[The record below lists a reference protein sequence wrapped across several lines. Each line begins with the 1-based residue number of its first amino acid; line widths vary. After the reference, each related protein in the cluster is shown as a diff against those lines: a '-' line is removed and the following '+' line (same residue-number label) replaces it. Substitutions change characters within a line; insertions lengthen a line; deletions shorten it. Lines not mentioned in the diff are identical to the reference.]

1 MASQPN
7 ALAVFLAPKNQ
18 MLEQLIHRIKIRQ
31 AELHL
36 SLANGIP
43 ASWDAYQRMVG
54 EYQGLQLALDMVDN
68 MLDEEKNQE

>member
-1 MASQPN
+1 
-7 ALAVFLAPKNQ
+7 